1 VFFEFVAATFATIH
15 FKKYRFS
22 KEKYFIY
29 FLWYTF
35 LTELTSS
42 ILGWC
47 FQYNFVVA
55 FIIYDFVSFLFYM
68 FWFYSILNKKLNKK
82 VIYFMGSFFIIVAV
96 LDFIFQDWQTT
107 NKYTFICGAFI
118 IIISS
123 LLYFSELLKSDKILY
138 LKSELGF
145 WIAIGLLLFNVGF
158 VPIEIFKDTFNS
170 ISETRIVITICL
182 NIILYTCYSLGFIWV
197 RKEKVV

>member
-1 VFFEFVAATFATIH
+1 
-15 FKKYRFS
+15 
-22 KEKYFIY
+22 
-29 FLWYTF
+29 
-35 LTELTSS
+35 
-42 ILGWC
+42 
-47 FQYNFVVA
+47 
-55 FIIYDFVSFLFYM
+55 
-68 FWFYSILNKKLNKK
+68 
-82 VIYFMGSFFIIVAV
+82 MGSFFIIVAV